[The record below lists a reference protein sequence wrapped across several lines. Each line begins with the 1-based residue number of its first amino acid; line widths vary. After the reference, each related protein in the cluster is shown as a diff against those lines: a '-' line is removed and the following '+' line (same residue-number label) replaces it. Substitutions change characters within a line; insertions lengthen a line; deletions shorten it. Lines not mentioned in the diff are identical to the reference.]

1 MSHYLVERIG
11 QLTNVEVVTGV
22 EVSAIDGADRQLEA
36 IRWRE
41 LSTGAETQKPVA
53 QLFSFIGADPNTD
66 WLRTSGLQLDSRG
79 FRCPGTDAGADRLS
93 LETRRCGVF
102 VVGGVRAGPVETVAA
117 AGGAGAQKRA

>member
-22 EVSAIDGADRQLEA
+22 EVSAIEGADRQLEA

-53 QLFSFIGADPNTD
+53 QLFSFIRAAPNTD
-66 WLRTSGLQLDSRG
+66 WLRTSGLKPAARG
-79 FRCPGTDAGADRLS
+79 LPCTGTHAGEDRPSPQTRRRGVLPAGA
-93 LETRRCGVF
+93 E
-102 VVGGVRAGPVETVAA
+102 RAGS
-117 AGGAGAQKRA
+117 

>member
-22 EVSAIDGADRQLEA
+22 EVSAIEGADRQLEA

-66 WLRTSGLQLDSRG
+66 WLRTSGLKLDARG
-79 FRCPGTDAGADRLS
+79 FLCTGTDAGEDRLS
-93 LETRRCGVF
+93 LETSRCGVF
-102 VVGGVRAGPVETVAA
+102 AVGARSEEHTSELQSLMRTSNAVF
-117 AGGAGAQKRA
+117 